1 MEGIFMGLIF
11 SMDDALMMEIVFY
24 FILLFNII
32 IILFVVSSK
41 IKYDI
46 KYLVFGN
53 LVFFLQH
60 LFVLLTINTRF
71 SFAFFVNMSDVVASL
86 FYMIGLLQIFK
97 VKIPLKKII
106 GLLLFTAIA
115 LLVIDQVNSLHS
127 LLRLATNIATAAIY
141 IYGFFM
147 VIKKKTKQEMLNS
160 RFLLLILIYA
170 IILKT
175 TIVIFRIYSST
186 YEVSIDSIQ
195 SSVVVFTFLSLMLAI
210 SINIATLFSQYDKIY
225 LELKKSSS
233 TDYLTGVYNRK
244 FMYDKI
250 SELKS
255 LHLREKI
262 NFGVILIDINGFKKI
277 NDTFGHLEGDRIL
290 KTFAKKLR
298 ENIRDIDYIGRYGG
312 DEFLLVAII
321 EDKESFL
328 ELHQRI
334 IDNIEKIKTKDNQP
348 ITISG
353 GAYLIN
359 DQKNFDSIDEIIQ
372 YVDTL
377 LYNAKKNKNNQ
388 INY

>member
-1 MEGIFMGLIF
+1 MGLIF